1 MSNHPSTLDTPN
13 PQRPCR
19 LSMQNGL
26 LALAVVLQGVPFMAA
41 AADDV
46 ATAPRT
52 TNTTSAPQ
60 EAIAWMSGGVGDEAL
75 AEMQKAAA
83 AYNVH
88 LMFSNQAGNYLAAVP
103 FTVAQSAP
111 PNAREIYS
119 GVSKGPLLYLKLP
132 PGSYKI
138 SAEID
143 GQWKSQQVQAGAA
156 GSVSKLSFV
165 SHDK

>member
-1 MSNHPSTLDTPN
+1 MSNHPSTLD
-13 PQRPCR
+13 PQNLGRPCR
-19 LSMQNGL
+19 LSMQSGL
-26 LALAVVLQGVPFMAA
+26 LALAVALQCAPLLAA
-41 AADDV
+41 AADD
-46 ATAPRT
+46 AART

-88 LMFSNQAGNYLAAVP
+88 LMFSNQTGNYLAAVP

-143 GQWKSQQVQAGAA
+143 GVWKSQQVQAGAA